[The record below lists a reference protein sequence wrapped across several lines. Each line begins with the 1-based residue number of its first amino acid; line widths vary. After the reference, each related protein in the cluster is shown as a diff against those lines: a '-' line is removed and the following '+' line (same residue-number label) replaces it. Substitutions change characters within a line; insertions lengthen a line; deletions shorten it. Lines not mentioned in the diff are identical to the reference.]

1 MNPIFISHATQ
12 DDNFVKELRIELE
25 KLGLTVWLDSRNL
38 RGGHKLAALISQVIE
53 QARHFVVV
61 LSPNTINYPWVR
73 KEIQCAVKVEQQ
85 HDGYRVIPLLLPGVA
100 LSALD
105 LWFDEPPLA
114 ILIRLGP
121 KFVVLN
127 LTISD

>member
-1 MNPIFISHATQ
+1 
-12 DDNFVKELRIELE
+12 
-25 KLGLTVWLDSRNL
+25 
-38 RGGHKLAALISQVIE
+38 
-53 QARHFVVV
+53 
-61 LSPNTINYPWVR
+61 VR